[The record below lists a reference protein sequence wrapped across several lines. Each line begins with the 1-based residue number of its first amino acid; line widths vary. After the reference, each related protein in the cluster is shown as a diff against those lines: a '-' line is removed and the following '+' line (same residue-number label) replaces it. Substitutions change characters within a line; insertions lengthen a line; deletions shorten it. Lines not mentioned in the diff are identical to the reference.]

1 MMPKDK
7 EDDEE
12 KEQLILVKNNEKDV
26 RNWWD
31 IILQTLGKAPQ
42 QHLLLLEVSTELVDA
57 IPRALRGQGEEIHLG
72 AAQFLM

>member
-12 KEQLILVKNNEKDV
+12 KEQLILVKTMKKMSETDGTSY
-26 RNWWD
+26 W
-31 IILQTLGKAPQ
+31 TLGKAPQ